1 MFSKERIITTLMF
14 ILFEVIIVKMV
25 IRISRSP
32 VCHIEKF
39 FEHIALHPN
48 KSIWIVLFCA
58 GYHWGKGYIFFML
71 VSTSLVE
78 CI

>member
-1 MFSKERIITTLMF
+1 MA
-14 ILFEVIIVKMV
+14 

-32 VCHIEKF
+32 VCHIEKI
-39 FEHIALHPN
+39 FEHIALHPI